1 MTVTPTD
8 KILLLGEQQ
17 HERVYHRV
25 TEVVETKSGEK
36 KKVTRR
42 VGKEIQYQVVVRLL
56 PSGAFDPGF
65 SRIGS
70 AKFVDPANGSFSD
83 LTGNAGDRTYLV
95 GNLGKRVSPSPHNQ
109 ILRRTFVLGRSPRRA
124 TTTAASAIAGR

>member
-1 MTVTPTD
+1 M
-8 KILLLGEQQ
+8 
-17 HERVYHRV
+17 
-25 TEVVETKSGEK
+25 VETKSGEK

-70 AKFVDPANGSFSD
+70 AKFVDPPNGSFSD
-83 LTGNAGDRTYLV
+83 LAGNAGERTYLV

-109 ILRRTFVLGRSPRRA
+109 ILRRTFVLGALTPKGTYDRGFGNAGKVTP
-124 TTTAASAIAGR
+124 ASAAPRAPSPPRS